1 MGDGDAR
8 ASDGAMDDAVRGA
21 RARSVVRCVRDAT
34 TTTTTTTRRRD
45 DDDDDDDAKRRDA
58 TFDEAKRRDDGGAR
72 GRGARETVGLTTTR
86 NDAATRADEGDSF
99 AR

>member
-21 RARSVVRCVRDAT
+21 RARSVVRCVRD
-34 TTTTTTTRRRD
+34 D

>member
-34 TTTTTTTRRRD
+34 TT
-45 DDDDDDDAKRRDA
+45 DDDDDDA
-58 TFDEAKRRDDGGAR
+58 T
-72 GRGARETVGLTTTR
+72 TTTTTTTTR
-86 NDAATRADEGDSF
+86 NDATRRLTRRNDATMAARAGA
-99 AR
+99 ARARRWD